1 MAANSTSEKLR
12 HLFFGNPGL
21 KLTAVV
27 IAVIVWLA
35 VSSAPHIEVAFNVP
49 VEFRNVSDDLE
60 VTSESIPQA
69 EVRLRGPSR
78 VIRELKISDLH
89 VSLNLANF
97 PTDTS
102 GERTFNLSPDQVR
115 VPTGVEVLQ
124 VVPSSLRLSFDKR
137 AQRQVAIRARVI
149 GTLAPGYK
157 IASIAVDPSAIGIV
171 GPKQH
176 LSAVDAAMTDPIDA
190 TGVIGSHTFLAS
202 AHVQD
207 PLVRFA
213 QPAAVRVTVTTER
226 K

>member
-1 MAANSTSEKLR
+1 MPPGSTSGRLR
-12 HLFFGNPGL
+12 QLFFGNLGL
-21 KLTAVV
+21 KLAALFV
-27 IAVIVWLA
+27 ALLVWLA
-35 VSSAPHIEVAFNVP
+35 VSSAPQIEVAINVP
-49 VEFRNVSDDLE
+49 VEFRNISDQLE
-60 VTSESIPQA
+60 VTSENIPQA

-78 VIRELKISDLH
+78 VIREMKTSDLH
-89 VSLNLANF
+89 VSLNLANY
-97 PTDTS
+97 PIETT

-124 VVPSSLRLSFDKR
+124 VVPSSMRLSFDKR
-137 AQRQVAIRARVI
+137 AQRQVVIRPRVI
-149 GTLAPGYK
+149 GALAPGYK
-157 IASIAVDPSAIGIV
+157 IASVTVDPSAIGII

-176 LSAVDAAMTDPIDA
+176 LSGIEAAMTDPIDA

-207 PLVRFA
+207 PLVRFT

>member
-1 MAANSTSEKLR
+1 MPASSASGKLR
-12 HLFFGNPGL
+12 QLFFGNLGL
-21 KLTAVV
+21 KLTALFV
-27 IAVIVWLA
+27 ALLVWLA
-35 VSSAPHIEVAFNVP
+35 VSSAPQIEVAFNVP
-49 VEFRNVSDDLE
+49 VEFRNVSDELE
-60 VTSESIPQA
+60 VTSENIPQA

-78 VIRELKISDLH
+78 VIREMKISDLH

-97 PTDTS
+97 PIDAS
-102 GERTFNLSPDQVR
+102 GERTFNLSPEQVR

-137 AQRQVAIRARVI
+137 AQRQVAIRARVT
-149 GTLAPGYK
+149 GSLAPGYK
-157 IASIAVDPSAIGIV
+157 IASVTVDPSAIGII
-171 GPKQH
+171 GPRQH
-176 LSAVDAAMTDPIDA
+176 LTAVDAAMTDPIDA

-207 PLVRFA
+207 PLVRFS